1 MRGVIGLVYYGLM
14 WHHAVAFAHKKRHTD
29 RRMNTTATHVLIL
42 PLPDN
47 RLDVLILGSIILLGN
62 ILALLISL

>member
-1 MRGVIGLVYYGLM
+1 MFLR
-14 WHHAVAFAHKKRHTD
+14 VASALKKRHTD
-29 RRMNTTATHVLIL
+29 RRMNTTATHTLIL

>member
-1 MRGVIGLVYYGLM
+1 MFFR
-14 WHHAVAFAHKKRHTD
+14 VAFAHKKRHTD
-29 RRMNTTATHVLIL
+29 RRMNTTATHALIL